1 MDVADEFSISYFSV
15 FGYVGFAYGGDD
27 VGSFYALICRSVFS
41 YARWQEGGQIHL
53 HLLCSRC
60 LRLVFLGV
68 SVGIPDFQNLQGRC

>member
-41 YARWQEGGQIHL
+41 YARWQEGG
-53 HLLCSRC
+53 
-60 LRLVFLGV
+60 
-68 SVGIPDFQNLQGRC
+68 